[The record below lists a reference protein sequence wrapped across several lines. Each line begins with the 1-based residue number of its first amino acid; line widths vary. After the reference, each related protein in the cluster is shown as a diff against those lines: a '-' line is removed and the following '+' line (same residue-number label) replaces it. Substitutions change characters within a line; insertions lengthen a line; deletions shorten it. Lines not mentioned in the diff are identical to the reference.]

1 MAHVPEWQPFP
12 STACDMCAMTEELE
26 EANMR
31 LCKVRPHLLLLHVSF
46 RNGSEWLALSMTH
59 PSAEACVEMV
69 IIIKTNLE
77 AV

>member
-12 STACDMCAMTEELE
+12 STACDVCAMTEELE
-26 EANMR
+26 EANRR
-31 LCKVRPHLLLLHVSF
+31 LCKVRPHLLLLYVSF
-46 RNGSEWLALSMTH
+46 RNGSVWLALSTSH
-59 PSAEACVEMV
+59 PSAVACVEMG